1 MGLLERLKLQRQAG
15 RQCSPACTSHH
26 TGGADKPGRMHVQ
39 LPASCWQPR
48 AARQQHTQVW
58 VCDQLSCCCGVLLQV
73 LETQGHSILSP
84 SDRSGLHPLVVPL
97 STFGSQGAGM
107 SSLRCLQQLT
117 APNGRLGYRCMCWPS
132 GTGMSTRKVM
142 SRTSCHAS
150 SGLHLH
156 QACLGSCHCMRL

>member
-1 MGLLERLKLQRQAG
+1 LSIGLSERLKLQWQAG

-97 STFGSQGAGM
+97 STFSSQGAGM

-117 APNGRLGYRCMCWPS
+117 APNGRLGYQVHVLAIRNRHEHKKSHVENQLPCQQWVTPAP
-132 GTGMSTRKVM
+132 GMPW
-142 SRTSCHAS
+142 
-150 SGLHLH
+150 
-156 QACLGSCHCMRL
+156 